1 MPPHGLPSSLFLSS
15 VSPFSLGARTPCSQ
29 VLSHSRTWPLLP
41 AVSRTSFLTSTRG
54 YILMVF
60 SVPVAASVGTQS
72 LRRLSLSLPLSA
84 LSSPHQNRP
93 PRSVPSCDGFSSIL
107 LGSVPAVPTP
117 LSRSLHVFRY
127 LFRQLLLPAPVSWLC
142 VSLVVLL

>member
-1 MPPHGLPSSLFLSS
+1 
-15 VSPFSLGARTPCSQ
+15 
-29 VLSHSRTWPLLP
+29 
-41 AVSRTSFLTSTRG
+41 
-54 YILMVF
+54 MVF

-93 PRSVPSCDGFSSIL
+93 LRSVPSCDGFSSIL
-107 LGSVPAVPTP
+107 LGSVPTP

>member
-1 MPPHGLPSSLFLSS
+1 
-15 VSPFSLGARTPCSQ
+15 
-29 VLSHSRTWPLLP
+29 
-41 AVSRTSFLTSTRG
+41 
-54 YILMVF
+54 MVF

-93 PRSVPSCDGFSSIL
+93 LPSIL

-127 LFRQLLLPAPVSWLC
+127 LFRQLLFLAPVSWLC